1 VTVVAAPDEGTLLD
15 GRYRLEALIKRGGM
29 GEVWRARHVELDR
42 MFAVKLLP
50 IGQHVDQASREH
62 FFREARLASSLSHP
76 NIVSVTDFGID
87 ERRGYF
93 LVMELLEG
101 ASLRDRIDERPLPP
115 RIACD
120 VLDQL
125 SSAVRYAHGRGVVHC
140 DLKPDNVFL
149 VRVAGENRRVNLA
162 KLLDFGLSFR
172 PDLKNSGHGGTPPYV
187 APERL
192 RGAEPTARCDVYA
205 LGVIFYELI
214 VGKRPYSAGSVLEVI
229 EQQLDGPMPP
239 PPSTVCAHF
248 DPPLEPRIDEIVMRA
263 MARDPAQR
271 HTTVEQ
277 FQFELRTFMSM
288 SGMRSRQG
296 PITGGAVT
304 TQLPVQ
310 LMQSPI
316 PIAMFE
322 VDGTLRYANQRFLEL
337 TSSSP
342 QSAVRTFADLPI
354 CQSRPEIASALERV
368 LEKRAPVVRELERAP
383 TERRYLWLA
392 LEERGGRTSGVHVS
406 VLSFPTAS
414 AETTSATIAPEPKQ
428 LKVTASV
435 ALYDPDE
442 IPQEDL

>member
-1 VTVVAAPDEGTLLD
+1 MAGASIPEAGSLLD
-15 GRYRLEALIKRGGM
+15 ERYRLEERLKVGGM
-29 GEVWRARHVELDR
+29 GEVWRARHLELDR
-42 MFAVKLLP
+42 QFAVKLLP
-50 IGQHVDQASREH
+50 IGKHADQASRDH

-87 ERRGYF
+87 EHRGYF

-101 ASLRDRIDERPLPP
+101 ASLRDRLDEHQLPP

-120 VLDQL
+120 VLDQI

-172 PDLKNSGHGGTPPYV
+172 KDLQNSGHGGTPPYV

-192 RGAEPTARCDVYA
+192 RGAEPTVRCDVYA

-214 VGKRPYSAGSVLEVI
+214 TGVRPYQGTVMELI
-229 EQQLDGPMPP
+229 QQQLDGGPP
-239 PPSTVCAHF
+239 KPPSQVWTKS
-248 DPPLEPRIDEIVMRA
+248 DPPLDPRIDDIVMRA
-263 MARDPAQR
+263 LARDPDAR
-271 HTTVEQ
+271 HQTVEA

-288 SGMRSRQG
+288 SGMRSRTA
-296 PITGGAVT
+296 PVTGGAVT

-337 TSSSP
+337 TADSP
-342 QSAVRTFADLPI
+342 GRIVRAFADLPI
-354 CQSRPEIASALERV
+354 CRDRPLVAGALARV
-368 LEKRAPVVRELERAP
+368 LEKRAPVVRELERTP

-392 LEERGGRTSGVHVS
+392 LEERAGRVSGIHAS
-406 VLSFPTAS
+406 VLLFPTA
-414 AETTSATIAPEPKQ
+414 ETTTVAPKREE
-428 LKVTASV
+428 L
-435 ALYDPDE
+435 ALSGGMAVLDPDR
-442 IPQEDL
+442 

>member
-1 VTVVAAPDEGTLLD
+1 
-15 GRYRLEALIKRGGM
+15 M
-29 GEVWRARHVELDR
+29 GEVWLASHVELDR
-42 MFAVKLLP
+42 RFAVKLLP
-50 IGQHVDQASREH
+50 IGQHADHASREH

-101 ASLRDRIDERPLPP
+101 ASLRDRLDEHALPP

-125 SSAVRYAHGRGVVHC
+125 SSAVRYAHSRGVVHC

-162 KLLDFGLSFR
+162 KLLDFGLSFHADQR
-172 PDLKNSGHGGTPPYV
+172 TNQHGGTPPYV

-192 RGAEPTARCDVYA
+192 RGKEPTPRCDVYA

-214 VGKRPYSAGSVLEVI
+214 AGRRPYMGSVMEVI
-229 EQQLDGPMPP
+229 EQQLEGAT
-239 PPSTVCAHF
+239 PPSPSRVVEHT
-248 DPPLEPRIDEIVMRA
+248 PPLDTRIDEIIMRA
-263 MARDPAQR
+263 MSRDPQMR
-271 HTTVEQ
+271 HASVES

-288 SGMRSRQG
+288 SGMRSRQA
-296 PITGGAVT
+296 PVTGGAVT

-322 VDGTLRYANQRFLEL
+322 LDGTLRYANQRFLEL
-337 TSSSP
+337 ASSSP
-342 QSAVRTFADLPI
+342 RAAVRTFDDLPI
-354 CQSRPEIASALERV
+354 CLKHPHVAGALDRV
-368 LEKRAPVVRELERAP
+368 LQKRAPVVRELERADG
-383 TERRYLWLA
+383 ERRYLWLA
-392 LEERGGRTSGVHVS
+392 LEERGGRASGVHAS
-406 VLSFPTAS
+406 VLQFPMGKTS
-414 AETTSATIAPEPKQ
+414 AETIE
-428 LKVTASV
+428 
-435 ALYDPDE
+435 DE
-442 IPQEDL
+442 RDE

>member
-1 VTVVAAPDEGTLLD
+1 VDASGSETGDLLD
-15 GRYRLEALIKRGGM
+15 GRYRLETPLKRGGQ

-42 MFAVKLLP
+42 SFAIKLLP
-50 IGQHVDQASREH
+50 IGQHADHASREH
-62 FFREARLASSLSHP
+62 FFSEARLASSLSHP

-101 ASLRDRIDERPLPP
+101 VSLRDRIEERLLPP

-120 VLDQL
+120 ILDQV
-125 SSAVRYAHGRGVVHC
+125 SSAVRYAHTRGVVHC
-140 DLKPDNVFL
+140 DLKPDNVFM

-172 PDLKNSGHGGTPPYV
+172 QDLRNVGHGGTPPYV

-214 VGKRPYSAGSVLEVI
+214 AGKRPYEGSVMAVI
-229 EQQLDGPMPP
+229 DQQLDGKPPP
-239 PPSTVCAHF
+239 PPSSGGAH
-248 DPPLEPRIDEIVMRA
+248 DPPLDPRLDEIVMKA
-263 MARDPAQR
+263 MSRNPDRR
-271 HTTVEQ
+271 HATVEQ

-296 PITGGAVT
+296 PVTGGAVT

-337 TSSSP
+337 TSNSP
-342 QSAVRTFADLPI
+342 STVVRSFADLPI
-354 CQSRPEIASALERV
+354 CQGRPEIAGALERV
-368 LEKRAPVVRELERAP
+368 LEKRAPVVRELERTP
-383 TERRYLWLA
+383 NERRYLWLA

-406 VLSFPTAS
+406 VLSFPANS
-414 AETTSATIAPEPKQ
+414 ERPRSSPITS
-428 LKVTASV
+428 SV
-435 ALYDPDE
+435 GVLDPDD
-442 IPQEDL
+442 PPAKQ

>member
-1 VTVVAAPDEGTLLD
+1 MGSSRTPDSGVLLD
-15 GRYRLEALIKRGGM
+15 ERYRLEERLKVGGM
-29 GEVWRARHVELDR
+29 GEVWRARHLELDR
-42 MFAVKLLP
+42 LFAIKLLP
-50 IGQHVDQASREH
+50 ISKHADQASRDH

-101 ASLRDRIDERPLPP
+101 TSLRDRLDEHQLPP

-120 VLDQL
+120 VLDQI

-172 PDLKNSGHGGTPPYV
+172 KDLQNSGHGGTPPYV

-192 RGAEPTARCDVYA
+192 RGAEPTPRCDVYA
-205 LGVIFYELI
+205 LGVILYELI
-214 VGKRPYSAGSVLEVI
+214 TGRRPYVGSVMELI
-229 EQQLDGPMPP
+229 QQQLEGKPP
-239 PPSTVCAHF
+239 QRPSAVWAKT
-248 DPPLEPRIDEIVMRA
+248 DPPLDARIDDIVMRA
-263 MARDPAQR
+263 LDKNPEARHQ
-271 HTTVEQ
+271 TVEA

-288 SGMRSRQG
+288 SGMRTRTA
-296 PITGGAVT
+296 PVTGGAVT

-322 VDGTLRYANQRFLEL
+322 VDGTLRYANQRFLEI
-337 TSSSP
+337 TSGSP
-342 QSAVRTFADLPI
+342 ERVVRTYADLPI
-354 CQSRPEIASALERV
+354 CKDRPHIGGALARA

-383 TERRYLWLA
+383 GERRYLWLA
-392 LEERGGRTSGVHVS
+392 IEERGGRASGVHVS
-406 VLSFPTAS
+406 VLLFPSADETATEGKVLAS
-414 AETTSATIAPEPKQ
+414 TGG
-428 LKVTASV
+428 VTALNS
-435 ALYDPDE
+435 
-442 IPQEDL
+442 

>member
-1 VTVVAAPDEGTLLD
+1 MVQPPVPEAGALLD
-15 GRYRLEALIKRGGM
+15 ERYRLVERLKVGGM
-29 GEVWRARHVELDR
+29 GEVWRARHLELDR
-42 MFAVKLLP
+42 LFAIKLLP
-50 IGQHVDQASREH
+50 IGKHADQSSRDH

-101 ASLRDRIDERPLPP
+101 ASLRDRLDEHQLPP

-120 VLDQL
+120 VLDQI

-172 PDLKNSGHGGTPPYV
+172 KDLQNSGHGGTPPYV

-192 RGAEPTARCDVYA
+192 RGAEPTPRCDVYA
-205 LGVIFYELI
+205 LGVILYELI
-214 VGKRPYSAGSVLEVI
+214 TGQRPYQGSVMELI
-229 EQQLDGPMPP
+229 QQQLDGDPP
-239 PPSTVCAHF
+239 PRPSRIWAKA
-248 DPPLEPRIDEIVMRA
+248 EPALDERIDDIVMKA
-263 MARDPAQR
+263 LSRDPDLR
-271 HTTVEQ
+271 HQTVEA

-288 SGMRSRQG
+288 SGMRSRTA
-296 PITGGAVT
+296 PVTGGAVT

-337 TSSSP
+337 TCDSP
-342 QSAVRTFADLPI
+342 AHVVRSFADLPV
-354 CQSRPEIASALERV
+354 CRVHPQVAGALARV
-368 LEKRAPVVRELERAP
+368 LKKRAAVVRELDRTP

-392 LEERGGRTSGVHVS
+392 LEERAGRVSGVHAS
-406 VLSFPTAS
+406 VLLFPTGD
-414 AETTSATIAPEPKQ
+414 SATIGKNAGKPA
-428 LKVTASV
+428 LTGGLV
-435 ALYDPDE
+435 AYDPDE
-442 IPQEDL
+442 

>member
-1 VTVVAAPDEGTLLD
+1 
-15 GRYRLEALIKRGGM
+15 
-29 GEVWRARHVELDR
+29 

-50 IGQHVDQASREH
+50 LGQHVDQASREH

-87 ERRGYF
+87 DRRGYF

-101 ASLRDRIDERPLPP
+101 SSLRDRIDERPLPP

-192 RGAEPTARCDVYA
+192 RGAEPTTRCDVYA

-214 VGKRPYSAGSVLEVI
+214 VGKRPYGGTMLEVI
-229 EQQLDGPMPP
+229 EQQLDGPPPP
-239 PPSTVCAHF
+239 PPSSVCAHF
-248 DPPLEPRIDEIVMRA
+248 DPPLDPRIDEIVMRA
-263 MARDPAQR
+263 MARDPSLR
-271 HTTVEQ
+271 HATVEQ

-342 QSAVRTFADLPI
+342 QSAVRSFSDLPI
-354 CQSRPEIASALERV
+354 CQNRPEISSALERV
-368 LEKRAPVVRELERAP
+368 LAKRTPVVREIERAS

-392 LEERGGRTSGVHVS
+392 LEERGGRTSGVHAS
-406 VLSFPTAS
+406 VLSFPTARGEPS
-414 AETTSATIAPEPKQ
+414 SPTPEAEPQ

-435 ALYDPDE
+435 ARFDSDE